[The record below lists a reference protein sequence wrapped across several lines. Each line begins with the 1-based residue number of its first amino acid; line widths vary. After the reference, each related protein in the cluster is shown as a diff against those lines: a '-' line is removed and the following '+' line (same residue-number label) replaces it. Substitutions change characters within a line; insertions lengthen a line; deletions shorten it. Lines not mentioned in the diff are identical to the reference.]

1 MAEPQGQQ
9 ENQVSR
15 FLSTVV
21 FWWLTAMGT
30 LTLALAA
37 IIPAWVEYR
46 QVVQLREQ
54 TRQQVERLQ
63 KCVDRNSYFIESYQ
77 TSPQALDLLAI
88 SEFGYRRPD
97 EAPLPLPRQVAMDFR
112 PAGYTG
118 MSAAR
123 YGPSEASQT
132 PPAAIGP
139 TNRIERGVERLQSLA
154 NHYLGTRRAIGL
166 VEMFC
171 DKTSRM
177 GLTAAALAV
186 LAAALFLCRAPSPN
200 AGQERET
207 RPGQFSG

>member
-1 MAEPQGQQ
+1 MMPEQTQGEQ
-9 ENQVSR
+9 EGVVSR
-15 FLSTVV
+15 FFSTVV

-37 IIPAWVEYR
+37 TIPSWVEYR

-54 TRQQVERLQ
+54 TQQDVHRLQ
-63 KCVDRNSYFIESYQ
+63 KRVDRNNYFIESYQ
-77 TSPQALDLLAI
+77 NSPQALDLLAI

-97 EAPLPLPRQVAMDFR
+97 EAPLPLPRQAIADFR

-118 MSAAR
+118 MSNIRHAAA
-123 YGPSEASQT
+123 PASQPSSKAT
-132 PPAAIGP
+132 APM
-139 TNRIERGVERLQSLA
+139 NRVERYVEQAQGLA

-186 LAAALFLCRAPSPN
+186 VAAALFLCRASVP
-200 AGQERET
+200 AKD
-207 RPGQFSG
+207 

>member
-1 MAEPQGQQ
+1 MDRPMPEPLQDQQ
-9 ENQVSR
+9 EGTVSQ

-37 IIPAWVEYR
+37 TIPSWVEYR

-54 TRQQVERLQ
+54 TQQQVDRLQ
-63 KCVDRNSYFIESYQ
+63 KRVDRNNYFIESYRN
-77 TSPQALDLLAI
+77 SPQALDLLAI

-97 EAPLPLPRQVAMDFR
+97 EAPLPLPQQVVMNFR

-118 MSAAR
+118 MSSVRHTAGA
-123 YGPSEASQT
+123 ASQPSSKVT
-132 PPAAIGP
+132 APA
-139 TNRIERGVERLQSLA
+139 NRIERYVEQAQALA
-154 NHYLGTRRAIGL
+154 NHHLGTRRAIGL

-186 LAAALFLCRAPSPN
+186 LAAALFLCRTPSP
-200 AGQERET
+200 T
-207 RPGQFSG
+207 RD